1 MARSPKPPAK
11 TAWRSIVEAVTPVLA
26 VGGLLLFILIRIYY
40 NQFYGSLGV
49 NPNDLGLGYANTLAS
64 SAAFILTVVVLA
76 VYPPILIVC
85 AYAIIDVL
93 KARKSEQLQP
103 LATLYADFRPRAI
116 RVGTVTLPLAMIAIL
131 IVSSV
136 SFARR
141 ADHYSDAVK
150 SGRPVAFGGLPLS
163 TLTIR
168 ATPAR
173 LKTVAGI
180 GDQPEVQALQERSTR
195 KPPLLYL
202 GQAYGT
208 IVMYD
213 SARQEAKYVPASLVI
228 LELSNCQTWR
238 SPDPDCK
245 DAA

>member
-1 MARSPKPPAK
+1 MTTSPRLPAK
-11 TAWRSIVEAVTPVLA
+11 TGWRSILEVVTPVLA
-26 VGGLLLFILIRIYY
+26 VGGLLLFVLVRVYY

-64 SAAFILTVVVLA
+64 SASFILTVVALA
-76 VYPPILIVC
+76 VYPSILIVGV
-85 AYAIIDVL
+85 YAVIYVL
-93 KARKSEQLQP
+93 RARKSEQIRP
-103 LATLYADFRPRAI
+103 LDILYADFKPRAI
-116 RVGTVTLPLAMIAIL
+116 RLGTITLPMAMIAML
-131 IVSSV
+131 IVTSV

-141 ADHYSDAVK
+141 ADHYSDEVK
-150 SGRPVAFGGLPLS
+150 SGRPVKFGGLPLS

-180 GDQPEVQALQERSTR
+180 EGQSEVQALQERSTR
-195 KPPLLYL
+195 KPPLLFL
-202 GQAYGT
+202 GQANG
-208 IVMYD
+208 IIILYD
-213 SARQEAKYVPASLVI
+213 SMTQEAKYVPASLVI
-228 LELSNCQTWR
+228 LELSNCQTRR